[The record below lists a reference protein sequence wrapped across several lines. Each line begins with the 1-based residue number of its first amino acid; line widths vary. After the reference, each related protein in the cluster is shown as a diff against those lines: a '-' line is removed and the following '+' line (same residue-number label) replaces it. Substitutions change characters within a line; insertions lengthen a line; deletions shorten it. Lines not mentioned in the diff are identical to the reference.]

1 VSGPRSNVNGRGTT
15 HRYVCTGVEPVR
27 LASHRH
33 YGVLAHTTGM
43 YRSIRPES
51 GRSSGF
57 LLVASNHRGRR
68 WFSNAVAE
76 SPDKALMPLPLDSA
90 KAGGKNDMTP
100 SEMVEYLDRYIIGQ
114 PSAKR
119 AVANAIRTRWR
130 RLKVGEEMQEHVTPK
145 NILMIGPTG
154 VGKTEVAR
162 RLAKL
167 LEAPFLKVEATKFTE
182 VGFHGRDVDTII
194 RDLIDI
200 GIKLEKKKLEE
211 EYRDLAMA
219 TVERKLIEALLGKMA
234 NESDRTTWTK
244 HLKAGWLDDRLV
256 SIEVTP
262 TDAPNF
268 FEFEGGVKIVQS
280 TRSPNRL
287 LEKKKMPIKDA
298 RKRLLQMELDGRVS
312 QDDVVSR
319 AIETVEQSSVVFID
333 EIDKIVSKPGSPSGY
348 DASSEGVQKDLLP
361 LIEGCAIQ
369 TRYGNVNTD
378 HILFVCS
385 GSFHSVKPSDMLAEL
400 QGRLPVRVTLESLGK
415 KEFLRILQEPEFNL
429 LKQHKELLAVE
440 GVEIQYTR
448 DGIEEIAELAE
459 ECNYSLE
466 NIGARRL
473 HTVVEKLFDNLSYE
487 APTLPNNTVVVI
499 DKAYVRAE
507 AAPLLKEGLFQTST
521 M

>member
-1 VSGPRSNVNGRGTT
+1 VDVST
-15 HRYVCTGVEPVR
+15 HG
-27 LASHRH
+27 
-33 YGVLAHTTGM
+33 
-43 YRSIRPES
+43 
-51 GRSSGF
+51 
-57 LLVASNHRGRR
+57 NGRR
-68 WFSNAVAE
+68 WFSSTAAQTHGNSRRCFSITAVQNL
-76 SPDKALMPLPLDSA
+76 PDKALMPLPVETVKGVS
-90 KAGGKNDMTP
+90 GNDMTP
-100 SEMVEYLDRYIIGQ
+100 GEMVEYLDRYIIGQ
-114 PSAKR
+114 QPAKR

-130 RLKVGEEMQEHVTPK
+130 RLKVAEEMQEHVTPK

-167 LEAPFLKVEATKFTE
+167 LEAPFLKIEATKFTE

-194 RDLIDI
+194 RDLMDI

-234 NESDRTTWTK
+234 NESDRATWTK

-256 SIEVTP
+256 SIEVSP
-262 TDAPNF
+262 SDSPNF

-319 AIETVEQSSVVFID
+319 AIESVEQSSVVFID
-333 EIDKIVSKPGSPSGY
+333 EIDKIVSKPGAPSGY

-369 TRYGNVNTD
+369 TKYGNVNTD

-385 GSFHSVKPSDMLAEL
+385 GAFQSVKPSDMLAEL
-400 QGRLPVRVTLESLGK
+400 QGRLPVRVTLTSLGK
-415 KEFLRILQEPEFNL
+415 NEFLRILQEPEFNL
-429 LKQHKELLAVE
+429 LKQQKELLAVE
-440 GVEIQYTR
+440 GIDVQFAP

-459 ECNYSLE
+459 ECNYTLE

-487 APTLPNNTVVVI
+487 APSLPNNTVVMV
-499 DKAYVRAE
+499 DKEYVRAQ
-507 AAPLLKEGLFQTST
+507 AASLLKEGVTHLSSVL
-521 M
+521 